1 MAVVILILTTFLW
14 MSCWNEIS
22 GLEIITEPNETTIS
36 FTGSN
41 QTFTWNFNL
50 TLEEKSKQPTVIFA
64 HWRKEGEGISGY
76 HWVTV
81 IRESNG
87 RESVKKYTEALITRR
102 LQWVGDLARGFV
114 AFQLLNVQLNDS
126 SDYGIRF
133 CIDRCR
139 HLKESGF
146 TLFVQDPPPSPTRPP
161 EPENITLEIKEGE
174 PLNITCRARMRTE
187 STSVMWLK
195 DNRLIEKGRNR
206 FLFIQSINKSQ
217 AGSYMCVSM
226 SQFGDHSPSFTAV
239 DVLYA
244 PKIINPN
251 KKVALELTRGN
262 STRLKCAANANP
274 SPTFT
279 WYTHDGEIT
288 QGFSHTSNS
297 SSLIVTPINERDFQ
311 VTYV

>member
-1 MAVVILILTTFLW
+1 MLLSWQNFYHRVHVSLFISAFSLSFCFCCFCCFVWRRVLPSAWKTWLIGVLG
-14 MSCWNEIS
+14 WNEIS

-64 HWRKEGEGISGY
+64 HWRKEGESISGY

-87 RESVKKYTEALITRR
+87 SESVKKYTEALITRR

-114 AFQLLNVQLNDS
+114 AFQLLNVQLKDS

-146 TLFVQDPPPSPTRPP
+146 TLFVQVRNNFFSKKICNFLKEYSTVREMVICALDK
-161 EPENITLEIKEGE
+161 LE
-174 PLNITCRARMRTE
+174 
-187 STSVMWLK
+187 
-195 DNRLIEKGRNR
+195 EKNFVR
-206 FLFIQSINKSQ
+206 
-217 AGSYMCVSM
+217 
-226 SQFGDHSPSFTAV
+226 
-239 DVLYA
+239 
-244 PKIINPN
+244 
-251 KKVALELTRGN
+251 
-262 STRLKCAANANP
+262 
-274 SPTFT
+274 
-279 WYTHDGEIT
+279 
-288 QGFSHTSNS
+288 
-297 SSLIVTPINERDFQ
+297 
-311 VTYV
+311 